1 MGMKFSEDIRSVTDL
16 KRNTRSLLDQIH
28 KTGRPVVLTVN
39 GKADA
44 VLMNSKSYEIYLNAV
59 NLARELVGAEKD
71 VIAHRVR
78 PARAFLKEFKRAHS
92 IPG

>member
-1 MGMKFSEDIRSVTDL
+1 MGIKFSEDIRSVTDL

-44 VLMNSKSYEIYLNAV
+44 VLMNAKAYEVYLNAV
-59 NLARELVGAEKD
+59 NLARELVSAEKD
-71 VIAHRVR
+71 VTARRVR

-92 IPG
+92 IPS